1 MLGLALQIANYEI
14 DQDSNFVILNPE
26 KYKWHAMLEPRN
38 RKSTTNMLRLIIM
51 ITSLLAI
58 GTLITRHYYKMQ
70 WINKYLDDDDENH
83 IYYQYNEV
91 IIGKQTD
98 GIKPHKRLIT
108 KSFIFEFLLLCIFP
122 IPYFDWYI

>member
-1 MLGLALQIANYEI
+1 LALQIANYEI

-83 IYYQYNEV
+83 IYY
-91 IIGKQTD
+91 
-98 GIKPHKRLIT
+98 
-108 KSFIFEFLLLCIFP
+108 
-122 IPYFDWYI
+122 